1 LPHVIPRC
9 FDGKCPIQQDVMD
22 NFSCARL
29 VRSNVD
35 IADALLHEISIV
47 VSIGRG
53 ERTMLGKSDL

>member
-1 LPHVIPRC
+1 LPHVVPRF
-9 FDGKCPIQQDVMD
+9 FDGKCPIQQDV
-22 NFSCARL
+22 SCARL
-29 VRSNVD
+29 ARPNVD